1 MLKKHIRKRIIK
13 AREIKNKNNLKV
25 KFTLLREELKKKIFK
40 NKIVGSYYPVNFEA
54 DTFQLMKMFKQK
66 GYKLSLPVISS
77 KYDMNFYTWN
87 LNDPLYVNKYG
98 IPEPKTKIKVIPSV
112 LLIPMVA
119 YDKRLNRLGYG
130 GGYYDRFL
138 KKYEKKNI
146 LKIGLAITCQ
156 EVKKLPTNNFDKKM
170 DYILTEKKLY
180 K

>member
-25 KFTLLREELKKKIFK
+25 KFSLLREELKKKIFK

-87 LNDPLYVNKYG
+87 LNDPL
-98 IPEPKTKIKVIPSV
+98 
-112 LLIPMVA
+112 
-119 YDKRLNRLGYG
+119 
-130 GGYYDRFL
+130 
-138 KKYEKKNI
+138 
-146 LKIGLAITCQ
+146 
-156 EVKKLPTNNFDKKM
+156 
-170 DYILTEKKLY
+170 
-180 K
+180 

>member
-1 MLKKHIRKRIIK
+1 MLKKHIRKKIIK

-25 KFTLLREELKKKIFK
+25 KFSLLREELKKKVFQ
-40 NKIVGSYYPVNFEA
+40 NKIVGSYYPVNFEV
-54 DTFQLMKMFKQK
+54 DTSQVMKMFKQK

-98 IPEPKTKIKVIPSV
+98 IPEPKSKIKVIPSI

-138 KKYEKKNI
+138 EKYEKKNI

-156 EVKKLPTNNFDKKM
+156 EVKKLPINNFDKKM